1 MMQTIDKMAAD
12 RPCYTFDPAFEG
24 VSNEALYAA
33 LCAATAPLDA
43 GLKELHY
50 RLKPIIIE
58 KAKGFLN
65 ALSWTFDDAMGEALI
80 LLWELVVKKAFKTA
94 KAKFHT
100 FFMAAWRNRLNSFF
114 EKAVLKGPV
123 CTGNCRIGMSKD
135 KPIFVCG
142 YAFHEKAK
150 EYRELKNAR
159 AAAYYDRKLAEQ
171 GKTRQEKK
179 PPMSDEERREK
190 ARKKAAERFA
200 ALTPEQK
207 RAQYD
212 RDNER
217 RRAKR
222 AAMTP
227 EEKAALNARYA
238 GYAKA
243 RKARASA
250 E

>member
-1 MMQTIDKMAAD
+1 MMQAIDKKAAD
-12 RPCYTFDPAFEG
+12 RPCYTFDPAYEG

-33 LCAATAPLDA
+33 LCAATTPLDA

-50 RLKPIIIE
+50 RMKPIILN
-58 KAKGFLN
+58 ASKGFLN
-65 ALSWTFDDAMGEALI
+65 AFSWTFDDAMGEALI
-80 LLWELVVKKAFKTA
+80 LLWELVVKKTFKDIG
-94 KAKFHT
+94 KKFHC
-100 FFMAAWRNRLNSFF
+100 FFISAWRNRLNTMFANLVV
-114 EKAVLKGPV
+114 KTPICV
-123 CTGNCRIGMSKD
+123 GNCRIGTRKD
-135 KPIFVCG
+135 KPILVCG

-150 EYRELKNAR
+150 EYREKKTAWAKAR
-159 AAAYYDRKLAEQ
+159 YDRKLAEQ